1 MNINSFKYVKD
12 KGQIKLIV
20 DTGVSNP
27 ERMNGFIFQVEAGGC
42 RLFFLLNDL
51 VVAERFLVIKDKRLL
66 KALLCQKVMRI
77 EDHQQ
82 EPYAFIA
89 INRRLVA
96 KAPLS
101 TKKSKQVAS

>member
-1 MNINSFKYVKD
+1 MNINNFKYVTE

-20 DTGVSNP
+20 ETGVSNP

-42 RLFFLLNDL
+42 RLFFLLNEL
-51 VVAERFLVIKDKRLL
+51 VVAERFLVVKDKGLL

-101 TKKSKQVAS
+101 TKKSKRGVL

>member
-27 ERMNGFIFQVEAGGC
+27 ERMNGFIFQVEASGC
-42 RLFFLLNDL
+42 RLFFLLNEL
-51 VVAERFLVIKDKRLL
+51 VVAERFLVVKDKGLL
-66 KALLCQKVMRI
+66 KTLLCQKVMRI

-101 TKKSKQVAS
+101 TKKSKRGVS